1 MIAPAEI
8 EALVTYKGTVTPE
21 AKVKP
26 EPAKFTPLE
35 SFSPVI
41 VTACATV
48 NPANEP
54 VTAPLPLNNVPTA
67 FTGMFAILYFYL
79 VFKHFN

>member
-8 EALVTYKGTVTPE
+8 EALVTNKGTLVPE

-26 EPAKFTPLE
+26 DEPAKFTPFA
-35 SFSPVI
+35 SFNPVI

-48 NPANEP
+48 KPANEP
-54 VTAPLPLNNVPTA
+54 VTAPLPLNNVPSA
-67 FTGMFAILYFYL
+67 FTGMFAILYLFSL
-79 VFKHFN
+79 

>member
-1 MIAPAEI
+1 MIAPEEI
-8 EALVTYKGTVTPE
+8 EQLVTNKGTVTPE
-21 AKVKP
+21 ANVKP
-26 EPAKFTPLE
+26 EPAKLVPFT
-35 SFSPVI
+35 SFNPVT

-48 NPANEP
+48 KPANEP
-54 VTAPLPLNNVPTA
+54 VTAPLPLNNTPCA

>member
-8 EALVTYKGTVTPE
+8 EQLVTNKGTLVPE

-26 EPAKFTPLE
+26 LPAKLT
-35 SFSPVI
+35 SFASFNPVI

-48 NPANEP
+48 KPANEP
-54 VTAPLPLNNVPTA
+54 VTAPLPLNNVPSA
-67 FTGMFAILYFYL
+67 FTGMFAILYFI
-79 VFKHFN
+79 